1 MVVMSKE
8 ILEIINAVLA
18 YKRFITRHN
27 FVCPKDNFDWFSET
41 EKYYHSLPLPEGM
54 KKNRND
60 FERILSYADTEDLER
75 LNNTN
80 YSDLHYSVW
89 KR

>member
-8 ILEIINAVLA
+8 ILDVINTVID
-18 YKRFITRHN
+18 YKKYICSHN
-27 FVCPKDNFDWFSET
+27 FVVPKENFDWFSET
-41 EKYYHSLPLPEGM
+41 EKYYHSLPLPQGM
-54 KKNRND
+54 KRNRDD
-60 FERILSYADTEDLER
+60 FEKIMSYANTKDLDR

-80 YSDLHYSVW
+80 YSDLRYTIW